1 MNNFKENLKVI
12 FVIFRIIKL
21 VFKSITLRP
30 FNQKDIYNQC
40 LNYHKNISLLI
51 FLTMEDH

>member
-1 MNNFKENLKVI
+1 MNNFKEKLKVI